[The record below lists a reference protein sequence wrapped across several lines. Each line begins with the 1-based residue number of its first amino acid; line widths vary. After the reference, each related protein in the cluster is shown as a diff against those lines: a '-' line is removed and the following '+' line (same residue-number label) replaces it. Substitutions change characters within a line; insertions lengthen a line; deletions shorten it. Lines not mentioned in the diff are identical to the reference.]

1 MSLLRF
7 LVGALG
13 LLLSVAVS
21 LRAASIDPED
31 FHVEVTGDAWILNT
45 SGHIQSGPT
54 PVDLRGD
61 LGVEQNQPAF
71 FGKLVLKPGRKH
83 RIIVEGTPYELNGRN
98 TITRTIVY
106 RGQTFN
112 VTDTVVSNASLT
124 YLFAGYQY
132 DVVSTP
138 RGHFGFE
145 LGGTYLDAT
154 GTLRGL
160 QSGVTATKTQSIG
173 LPLLGAEFRLLPI
186 PGHSLFELNG
196 EVKGMAFGD
205 YGHYVQGTL
214 NAGLRFGLVTVEA
227 GYRIVDADV
236 HESGSD
242 PSGVSPRF
250 KGPIAGLVFR
260 Y

>member
-1 MSLLRF
+1 
-7 LVGALG
+7 
-13 LLLSVAVS
+13 
-21 LRAASIDPED
+21 
-31 FHVEVTGDAWILNT
+31 
-45 SGHIQSGPT
+45 
-54 PVDLRGD
+54 
-61 LGVEQNQPAF
+61 
-71 FGKLVLKPGRKH
+71 
-83 RIIVEGTPYELNGRN
+83 
-98 TITRTIVY
+98 
-106 RGQTFN
+106 

-145 LGGTYLDAT
+145 VGGTYLDAT

-160 QSGVTATKTQSIG
+160 QSGITATKTQSIG
-173 LPLLGAEFRLLPI
+173 LPLLGAEFRVSPI

-205 YGHYVQGTL
+205 YGHYLQGTL
-214 NAGLRFGLVTVEA
+214 NAGLQFGLVTVEA

-250 KGPIAGLVFR
+250 KGPTAGLVFR